1 MSSTTQRLIP
11 DNYSSA
17 DLSAMPDYAEITPE
31 MIDFYV
37 REGKRM
43 RAEMLFNAASAG
55 YRSIRGFIASI
66 LHRTPTVQGQVGTPH

>member
-37 REGKRM
+37 RAGKKM
-43 RAEMLFNAASAG
+43 RSDMLFNAVGAG
-55 YRSIRGFIASI
+55 YRSLRGFISSI
-66 LHRTPTVQGQVGTPH
+66 LHRTPTAHSQVGTPH